1 MQKYD
6 AKAVLTVWTDAK
18 TNAEADFNEWYNRQ
32 HVNERCDVPGFLS
45 GRRYRAISGRPR
57 YMALYDTVGSDIL
70 SSAPYRKALNNP
82 TDWTHKV
89 MPGFKGLVRAIL
101 DVEFRVGRGYGATVA
116 SFRPHPGAE
125 ASQLFVTWLTQD
137 ALPAVLNEPG
147 VTGAQLLCSARNRT
161 ATDTTEGQLRDE
173 PDKTVE
179 WACFIDGTE
188 PAMVRAACSKILSR
202 ETLRDRGA
210 GSVNRGLYRFL
221 YGNDSLR
228 QEEGR

>member
-101 DVEFRVGRGYGATVA
+101 DVEFRIGPRHLLLEQFLVVTV
-116 SFRPHPGAE
+116 
-125 ASQLFVTWLTQD
+125 
-137 ALPAVLNEPG
+137 
-147 VTGAQLLCSARNRT
+147 
-161 ATDTTEGQLRDE
+161 
-173 PDKTVE
+173 
-179 WACFIDGTE
+179 
-188 PAMVRAACSKILSR
+188 
-202 ETLRDRGA
+202 
-210 GSVNRGLYRFL
+210 
-221 YGNDSLR
+221 
-228 QEEGR
+228 